1 MSVDTTSNNDNILG
15 NLNSDMK
22 DQGANNRR
30 IAKNTLLLYLRMIV
44 VMMVSLYTSRLVLA
58 ALGVSDFGVYQVV
71 GGLVGMFTILS
82 GSLSVTTSRFLTFAL
97 GTGEFERLKKTFAT
111 VRTIH
116 IGLAIAMFLICEL
129 LAVWF
134 LTTKLT
140 IPPDRMFAA
149 KCALHC
155 SIASFSI
162 SLLNVPFGASVISHE
177 KMSAFAYM
185 SILDVFVK
193 LLIVYML
200 YISPIDRLIF
210 YAILGLCTRILYQ
223 AIYVL
228 YCIRKFPECRSKP
241 AIDRSIAKSITSFV
255 GWTFWGNAA
264 VVAKDQGV
272 VMLLN
277 MFFGP
282 VVNAA
287 QGVGNQVSGV
297 VTRFVS
303 GFMTAVCPQI
313 TKSYASGEID
323 RLNSLIVK
331 STKFSFFL
339 MVILIFP
346 IINNTQVLLDVW
358 LVEVP
363 AHAVNFANIILI
375 YVFIDCFTTTL
386 YTAIMATSKIRE
398 YEIGLTILYF
408 TNIIVVYIVLKLGMV
423 PESVFIL
430 AVLFKLGVLA
440 LLCHQCYKLFPFD
453 WRSYGMLFV
462 KIILPTLIFGALISF
477 CYQYFFKN
485 DSFLKLI
492 VFSIVF
498 ELIMVPFIWFYG
510 LSKNE
515 RQFVTKTIK
524 TKFNIS
530 RK

>member
-1 MSVDTTSNNDNILG
+1 
-15 NLNSDMK
+15 
-22 DQGANNRR
+22 
-30 IAKNTLLLYLRMIV
+30 
-44 VMMVSLYTSRLVLA
+44 
-58 ALGVSDFGVYQVV
+58 
-71 GGLVGMFTILS
+71 
-82 GSLSVTTSRFLTFAL
+82 
-97 GTGEFERLKKTFAT
+97 
-111 VRTIH
+111 
-116 IGLAIAMFLICEL
+116 
-129 LAVWF
+129 
-134 LTTKLT
+134 
-140 IPPDRMFAA
+140 
-149 KCALHC
+149 
-155 SIASFSI
+155 
-162 SLLNVPFGASVISHE
+162 
-177 KMSAFAYM
+177 
-185 SILDVFVK
+185 
-193 LLIVYML
+193 
-200 YISPIDRLIF
+200 
-210 YAILGLCTRILYQ
+210 
-223 AIYVL
+223 
-228 YCIRKFPECRSKP
+228 
-241 AIDRSIAKSITSFV
+241 
-255 GWTFWGNAA
+255 
-264 VVAKDQGV
+264 
-272 VMLLN
+272 
-277 MFFGP
+277 
-282 VVNAA
+282 
-287 QGVGNQVSGV
+287 
-297 VTRFVS
+297 
-303 GFMTAVCPQI
+303 
-313 TKSYASGEID
+313 
-323 RLNSLIVK
+323 
-331 STKFSFFL
+331 